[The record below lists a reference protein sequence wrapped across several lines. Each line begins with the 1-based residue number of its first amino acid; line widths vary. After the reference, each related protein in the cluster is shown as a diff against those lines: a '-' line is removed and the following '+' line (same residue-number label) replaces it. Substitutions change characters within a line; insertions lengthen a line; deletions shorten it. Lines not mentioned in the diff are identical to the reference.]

1 MNNLKIPI
9 SNVDLLLEI
18 WVINVNLNIHSI
30 ETFVYRLK
38 KVNKSELGY
47 SFILT
52 NQNSVCCMKFNF
64 E

>member
-30 ETFVYRLK
+30 ETFIYRFK
-38 KVNKSELGY
+38 KKL
-47 SFILT
+47 I
-52 NQNSVCCMKFNF
+52 NQN
-64 E
+64 